1 MGFWDAISSVGSG
14 IVNIGKGAVGAVTTV
29 GKAVGNA
36 AQTVGKGALA
46 VASGVSK
53 GLDTAINT
61 VETVAGKVAALPVV
75 GELAKLAMNTP
86 IGVQIQS
93 AFNTAKEINDA
104 LKEAVSIGNK
114 INDFVDGLSK
124 ISPADLQN
132 PSKRLEISNAI
143 ISIQR
148 DIGNSTVGQKIG
160 SVPAFKKQV
169 DKFAD
174 VSNKVQSKLGPE
186 AVAKIKKDLSNL
198 AVRPPPMPQAKNVQ
212 RT

>member
-1 MGFWDAISSVGSG
+1 MGFWNTLSTG
-14 IVNIGKGAVGAVTTV
+14 IVNIGKGAADAVITV
-29 GKAVGNA
+29 GKAAGNA
-36 AQTVGKGALA
+36 TQTLGKGVLA

-53 GLDTAINT
+53 GLDSALNT
-61 VETVAGKVAALPVV
+61 VETVAGKVAELPII

-114 INDFVDGLSK
+114 INEFVDRLSTL
-124 ISPADLQN
+124 SPADLQN

-148 DIGNSTVGQKIG
+148 DLGTSTIGRKIG
-160 SVPAFKKQV
+160 AVPAFKKQV
-169 DKFAD
+169 DKFVM
-174 VSNKVQSKLGPE
+174 VSNKVQSKLGTE
-186 AVAKIKKDLSNL
+186 TVAKIKKELNNL
-198 AVRPPPMPQAKNVQ
+198 AVLPPTMPQAKNVQ
-212 RT
+212 RA